1 MEFGAFHR
9 PIACDKPGTAITHYL
24 VSLPF
29 SMLLCGRIVVC
40 AASLLQAWE
49 CGVASDTDPEW
60 RARAVEL
67 RAYHRQHGDTSVGHR
82 DGDDQDLARY
92 ARACCCHLPCVYAG
106 RRRGTVARLQHC
118 HADFW
123 FAHLAFKRQVTL
135 CAELWLQATVQSSG
149 TCVHMLLGLHYMKV
163 VSVSSHCWTPGSS
176 RRWVTA
182 QRRAMSAG
190 LLSGDKLELLQELA
204 FEPDE
209 DEAEWLRWFMDLARC
224 AFQKARRAGGRAGR
238 RAGGRARGREGGRA
252 GGREGGGDIGGQG
265 GGAGR
270 TVGRREGGRGGGDC
284 LVTSWSC
291 CRSWHSS
298 RTKTRP
304 SGYAGLWTSPGAALP
319 PSLLSCR
326 MCPYLPLQ
334 MAALVKWVWPDSLP
348 PSVHSSCPP
357 SPPSLPELAFESDEA
372 ERLRWFIDLA
382 RLRDSQLEDLPAP
395 CIECVHWTSCLDST
409 RGCAQIRSSC

>member
-1 MEFGAFHR
+1 VPSTYR
-9 PIACDKPGTAITHYL
+9 PIACDKPGTAITPYL

-106 RRRGTVARLQHC
+106 RRRGTVARLHC
-118 HADFW
+118 HADIW

-135 CAELWLQATVQSSG
+135 CAVLRLQATVQSSG

-238 RAGGRARGREGGRA
+238 RAGGRARGRAGGRA
-252 GGREGGGDIGGQG
+252 GGRGGGGDIGGPG

-270 TVGRREGGRGGGDC
+270 TVGRREGGRGEGGG
-284 LVTSWSC
+284 L
-291 CRSWHSS
+291 
-298 RTKTRP
+298 
-304 SGYAGLWTSPGAALP
+304 SGDKLELLQELAFEPDEDEAEWLRWFMDLARCGP
-319 PSLLSCR
+319 PSIPPFLSHVLSLFTSANGCAG
-326 MCPYLPLQ
+326 Q
-334 MAALVKWVWPDSLP
+334 MGLARLP
-348 PSVHSSCPP
+348 PSVCLFLLSSL
-357 SPPSLPELAFESDEA
+357 PSLSA
-372 ERLRWFIDLA
+372 
-382 RLRDSQLEDLPAP
+382 
-395 CIECVHWTSCLDST
+395 
-409 RGCAQIRSSC
+409 